1 MAQTTKSNGSLT
13 VYSLRRAA
21 GMPSKRASGFNAC
34 IGGALKGRKYAK
46 PPVGRGG
53 RHNEAVRSAFISAV
67 ASCRGGG
74 GTRTNNNG

>member
-34 IGGALKGRKYAK
+34 IGGQLKGKSYSK
-46 PPVGRGG
+46 PPPGMGG
-53 RHNEAVRSAFISAV
+53 RHNAAVRSAFTSAV
-67 ASCRGGG
+67 RSCSGRGGG
-74 GTRTNNNG
+74 NNNNG